1 MFRSITSVTQ
11 LPPCSGKRLGHH
23 GDDLDRLL
31 DDWAG
36 SANFEMRL
44 RPGKIDPVVLEQLR
58 LGRT

>member
-1 MFRSITSVTQ
+1 MADEVRT
-11 LPPCSGKRLGHH
+11 LLARLGHE

-44 RPGKIDPVVLEQLR
+44 RPGRIDPVVLEQLR